1 MSQLNTTWLDSAVG
15 ATYGSVHDQ
24 KLMPFCNEVQQFVV
38 SEVSDII
45 SALSLLRA
53 PSTNV
58 SVPGGGLVTHLQS
71 VRRRQLLNLIR
82 GRQSDPRCAGVR
94 EIL

>member
-1 MSQLNTTWLDSAVG
+1 MAGLGGGCHLWL
-15 ATYGSVHDQ
+15 GSRP

-82 GRQSDPRCAGVR
+82 
-94 EIL
+94 